1 MARYPL
7 RSEPK
12 FKGQTNRLNHYV
24 LHIKCKL
31 PSILGYI
38 TVASAVKVVRL
49 HTFTSPLLPSI
60 QSPPRSVCSRP
71 NFWSTHIK
79 FFVHILYTPPS
90 RSSLHI
96 ACPCWISAEL
106 PMYPCILNATT
117 RISLLVECIESIK
130 FTLIRDGRGDE
141 GGAAGWVGTNCVVH
155 MRMNR

>member
-24 LHIKCKL
+24 LHTKCKL

-38 TVASAVKVVRL
+38 TVASMFKVVHL
-49 HTFTSPLLPSI
+49 HTFTSLLLPSI
-60 QSPPRSVCSRP
+60 KSLPRSVYSRP
-71 NFWSTHIK
+71 NFLSTHIM

-90 RSSLHI
+90 QSSLHI
-96 ACPCWISAEL
+96 ACPRWISSEL
-106 PMYPCILNATT
+106 PMYPCMLNAAM
-117 RISLLVECIESIK
+117 RRSLLVDCRESTK

-141 GGAAGWVGTNCVVH
+141 GGAAGWVGTSGMVYV
-155 MRMNR
+155 